1 MSSIFTDIIARN
13 IPAHIIAED
22 DQHIAFLD
30 IAPLAKG
37 HTLVVPKKE
46 ENYIFDLRNPE
57 LQELVTFAQHVA
69 KKIEKAIPCKRI
81 GIAVMGLDI
90 PHAHIHLV
98 PLNNEE
104 DLNFTKERMAPSD
117 ASLAEVAEAILGAQE
132 AL

>member
-13 IPAHIIAED
+13 LPAHIIAED

-98 PLNNEE
+98 PLNDEE
-104 DLNFTKERMAPSD
+104 DLNFTKERLAPTD
-117 ASLAEVAEAILGAQE
+117 ASLAEVADAILAAQV
-132 AL
+132 L

>member
-1 MSSIFTDIIARN
+1 MSTIFTDIIARN
-13 IPAHIIAED
+13 LPAHIIAED

-30 IAPLAKG
+30 IAPLTKG

-46 ENYIFDLRNPE
+46 ENYIFDLHNPE

-69 KKIEKAIPCKRI
+69 RKIEKAVPCKRI

-98 PLNNEE
+98 PLNDEE
-104 DLNFTKERMAPSD
+104 DLNFTKERLAPSD
-117 ASLAEVAEAILGAQE
+117 ASLAEVSEAILAGQ